1 MGWTARSGY
10 RKMGKV
16 VSLRIIAS
24 VAPLIMQ
31 NQLGYFSNNP

>member
-10 RKMGKV
+10 RKVGKV

-31 NQLGYFSNNP
+31 NQLGSFISNH